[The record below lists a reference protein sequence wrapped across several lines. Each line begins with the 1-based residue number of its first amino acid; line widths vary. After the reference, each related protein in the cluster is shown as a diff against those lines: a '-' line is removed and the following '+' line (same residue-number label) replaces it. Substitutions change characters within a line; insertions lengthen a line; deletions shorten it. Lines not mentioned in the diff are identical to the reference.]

1 MTNILDITSRIEE
14 RLITTYRKHL
24 DLADIWLE
32 QGDRLAF
39 DDHMKIAESYLERI
53 CELNDHKINS

>member
-1 MTNILDITSRIEE
+1 MSNILDITSKIEE
-14 RLITTYRKHL
+14 RLITRYRKHL

-39 DDHMKIAESYLERI
+39 DDHMKIAESILESI
-53 CELNDHKINS
+53 QEINSHNK

>member
-1 MTNILDITSRIEE
+1 MSNILDITSRIEE
-14 RLITTYRKHL
+14 RLITRYREHL

-39 DDHMKIAESYLERI
+39 DDHMKMAESILESI
-53 CELNDHKINS
+53 QEINSHNK

>member
-1 MTNILDITSRIEE
+1 MSNILDITSKIEE
-14 RLITTYRKHL
+14 RLITRYKKHL

-39 DDHMKIAESYLERI
+39 DDHMKIAESILEDI
-53 CELNDHKINS
+53 YVLNNHKIIK